1 MARGQSI
8 QVEGLEQVVR
18 ELRRR
23 GADVQ
28 AALEQICHAGAEP
41 ILDDA
46 QARAPQ
52 SIANTLEKQTTT
64 KRQNK
69 VVVTIGPI
77 KAKHIARFTEFGTAP
92 HRIVARKAAGR
103 KRGRKALAVPG
114 FGVFRSVQ
122 HPGAQKRPFMRPAY
136 HANKGNAQ
144 DEMRSGIKRALRA

>member
-41 ILDDA
+41 ILDNA

-52 SIANTLEKQTTT
+52 RIAETLEKQTTT
-64 KRQNK
+64 KGATK
-69 VVVTIGPI
+69 VVVTIGPT
-77 KAKHIARFTEFGTAP
+77 KAKHIARFTEFGTKP
-92 HRIVARKAAGR
+92 HRIVARKAGGR
-103 KRGRKALAVPG
+103 KRGSKALAVPG

-136 HANKGNAQ
+136 NANRATAQ
-144 DEMRSGIKRALRA
+144 EEMRAGIKRALRA